1 MSNSSGQQEMSQWQ
15 MYGIYVFVFFCGVPA
30 LELNGFGFGIPLTL
44 STAIA
49 CATIGG
55 AVGGCMIC
63 SRPLVAGLVGGLVA
77 GPVGLLA
84 VYYYTQ
90 HRESVSNVELVLIQ
104 GLACLPGYGL
114 GWLIRKSILSL
125 VPETVPEAVPE
136 LDASGAE

>member
-44 STAIA
+44 STAIT

-55 AVGGCMIC
+55 AVGGLMMCP
-63 SRPLVAGLVGGLVA
+63 RPLVAGLVGGLVA

-90 HRESVSNVELVLIQ
+90 HRNNVWNVELVLVQ
-104 GLACLPGYGL
+104 GLACLPGFGL
-114 GWLIRKSILSL
+114 GMLIKRAILSF
-125 VPETVPEAVPE
+125 VPESTPE
-136 LDASGAE
+136 LDAQAAE

>member
-1 MSNSSGQQEMSQWQ
+1 MTNSSGQQEMSQWQ
-15 MYGIYVFVFFCGVPA
+15 TYGIYVFIFFCGLPA

-44 STAIA
+44 STAII

-55 AVGGCMIC
+55 AVGGGMMC

-90 HRESVSNVELVLIQ
+90 HRNNVWNVELVLVQ

-114 GWLIRKSILSL
+114 GVLIKRAILSL
-125 VPETVPEAVPE
+125 VPENTAELEAQ
-136 LDASGAE
+136 AAE

>member
-44 STAIA
+44 STAII

-55 AVGGCMIC
+55 AVGGLMMCP
-63 SRPLVAGLVGGLVA
+63 RPLVAGLVGGLVA

-90 HRESVSNVELVLIQ
+90 HRNNVWNVELVLVQ
-104 GLACLPGYGL
+104 GLACLPGFGL
-114 GWLIRKSILSL
+114 GVLIKRAILSF
-125 VPETVPEAVPE
+125 VPESTPE
-136 LDASGAE
+136 LDAQGVE